1 MKHLLLTSLF
11 VASSITGAMAQKY
24 FEKQVVFPANATA
37 AEKIDMASRLVPTK
51 QQLEWQ
57 RMELTA
63 FLHFGVNTFTGN
75 EWGNGKEDPSIF
87 NPSDLDCEQWVRT
100 LKNAGF
106 KMAIITAKHH
116 DGFCLWPS
124 KTTKHSVASSKW
136 KDGKGDVVRELRN
149 ACKKYGLKFGVYLS
163 PWDRNAE
170 CYGDTPAYNR
180 FFIEQLTELLT
191 NYGEVHEVWFDGAN
205 GEGPNG
211 KKQEYDWDSVLST
224 IHRLQPKAVTAIMGD
239 DVRWVGNERGLG
251 RETEWSATVLTPSSL
266 PQAAKNNTALNIDG
280 MKNDLGSR
288 EMVAKATE
296 MHWYPS
302 EVDVSIRP
310 GWFYHASQ
318 DNQVKSLKNL
328 SDIYFQSAGYNSVL
342 LLNIPPDQRGH
353 IHENDSIR
361 LCEFS
366 AYLKETF
373 SQNYLAKN
381 KAWTGTNGKTYEY
394 AVKKGATVNAFMLQE
409 DITKGQRMEDFLVEA
424 LINGKWTY
432 LGEGTT
438 VGYKRL
444 IQFSDCTPERIRVTI
459 RSCRGTANIANAGLF
474 YAKPIADNS
483 EKLKLSDVDVK
494 EWKIANGNNAM
505 QSAIDGDIKT
515 VYRGEGLQAL
525 TVDMGKDVSV
535 KGFCYAPAADGNLK
549 GTIYQYEFYVSNDG
563 NNWTKCEASNEFS
576 NIMHNPIPYFVRF
589 GKAYNAR
596 YFKLVPTAEI
606 NGQQCTSIGEVG
618 ILTK

>member
-1 MKHLLLTSLF
+1 
-11 VASSITGAMAQKY
+11 
-24 FEKQVVFPANATA
+24 
-37 AEKIDMASRLVPTK
+37 
-51 QQLEWQ
+51 
-57 RMELTA
+57 
-63 FLHFGVNTFTGN
+63 
-75 EWGNGKEDPSIF
+75 
-87 NPSDLDCEQWVRT
+87 
-100 LKNAGF
+100 
-106 KMAIITAKHH
+106 
-116 DGFCLWPS
+116 
-124 KTTKHSVASSKW
+124 
-136 KDGKGDVVRELRN
+136 
-149 ACKKYGLKFGVYLS
+149 
-163 PWDRNAE
+163 
-170 CYGDTPAYNR
+170 
-180 FFIEQLTELLT
+180 
-191 NYGEVHEVWFDGAN
+191 
-205 GEGPNG
+205 
-211 KKQEYDWDSVLST
+211 
-224 IHRLQPKAVTAIMGD
+224 
-239 DVRWVGNERGLG
+239 
-251 RETEWSATVLTPSSL
+251 
-266 PQAAKNNTALNIDG
+266 

-318 DNQVKSLKNL
+318 DNQVRSLKNL

-459 RSCRGTANIANAGLF
+459 RSCRGTANIANAGLY

-515 VYRGEGLQAL
+515 VYRGDGLQAL

-535 KGFCYAPAADGNLK
+535 KGFCYAPAADDNLK
-549 GTIYQYEFYVSNDG
+549 GTIYKYEFYVSNDG
-563 NNWTKCEASNEFS
+563 NSWTKCEASNEFS